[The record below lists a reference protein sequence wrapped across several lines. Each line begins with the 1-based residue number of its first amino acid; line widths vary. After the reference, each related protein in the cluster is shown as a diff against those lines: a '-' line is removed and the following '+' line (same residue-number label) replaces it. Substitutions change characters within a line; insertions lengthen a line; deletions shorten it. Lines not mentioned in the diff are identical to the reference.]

1 MGFRKAFPTLQSS
14 LFFCFYGYSKIG
26 HSSFEISW
34 PCATPLHW
42 TRPFLSFT
50 FFALICSV
58 LVPFLAVYPEWGC
71 LLEGSPGGSGWA
83 PEARALQHLQTFS
96 SRLLQ
101 GHSSASKLRPELST
115 QYLLPIWRF
124 SSSQA
129 PFLPFSSSYRQRY
142 LASFVAGHHQDLLW
156 GYHITYFCC
165 KHCLGVVFAV

>member
-34 PCATPLHW
+34 PCATPLRW

-115 QYLLPIWRF
+115 QLSVAHLEVLQFSGTLSSIFFLLQTRISCKFCGWSPPRLIVGISHYLL
-124 SSSQA
+124 
-129 PFLPFSSSYRQRY
+129 
-142 LASFVAGHHQDLLW
+142 LL
-156 GYHITYFCC
+156 
-165 KHCLGVVFAV
+165 